1 MRAELCAKRH
11 SGHDARRV
19 NLVEG
24 DEVMTAENTQ
34 NTAETASNADDI
46 VIVGAART
54 PFGKLLGSLSTL
66 PATELGAHATQAA
79 LSNAG
84 IDPEV
89 VDAVIFGQVLQA
101 GAGQN
106 PAKQIALGAGIS
118 RRAHTTTVNKVCL
131 SGLSA
136 IIDGARLL
144 RSHEADV
151 VVSGGAESMS
161 NAPHLLTSSRAGRKF
176 GDVTAVDHM
185 AHDGLVDADKGISM
199 GELTEEYADTY
210 PVSAEEENEC
220 AARSH
225 QRAAEARDSGVFSKE
240 IAPVTVKTR
249 KGEVTVDADE
259 GIRDGVTAEKLS
271 QLRPAFAEGGSITAG
286 NSSPITDG
294 AAAVV
299 LTRRGYAQQQ
309 GWAVLATL
317 RAPGQVA
324 GPDGSLQAQPA
335 NALHAALDRQG
346 WNASDLDVVEINEAF
361 AAVVVKSAQE
371 LGLDPTAVNRH
382 GGAIALG
389 HPIGASGARLVVHAA
404 HQLASGNGQ
413 RAGVS
418 LCGGGGQGEA
428 LLLEATH

>member
-1 MRAELCAKRH
+1 
-11 SGHDARRV
+11 
-19 NLVEG
+19 
-24 DEVMTAENTQ
+24 MTAQENTQ
-34 NTAETASNADDI
+34 SSAAETAAADDI

-54 PFGKLLGSLSTL
+54 PFGKLLGGLSSL

-79 LSNAG
+79 LHNAG

-89 VDAVIFGQVLQA
+89 VDALIFGQVLQA

-131 SGLSA
+131 SGLSS

-144 RSHEADV
+144 RSNEADV
-151 VVSGGAESMS
+151 VVAGGAESMS
-161 NAPHLLTSSRAGRKF
+161 NAPHLLTSSRAGKKF
-176 GDVTAVDHM
+176 GNITGVDHM

-199 GELTEEYADTY
+199 GELTENYAEEY
-210 PVSAEEENEC
+210 PVSAEEENAC

-225 QRAAEARDSGVFSKE
+225 QNAARARDNGTFDKE
-240 IAPVTVKTR
+240 IVPVTVKTR

-259 GIRDGVTAEKLS
+259 GIRDGVTAEKLAN
-271 QLRPAFAEGGSITAG
+271 LPAAFVKDGSITAG

-294 AAAVV
+294 AAAVM
-299 LTRRGYAQQQ
+299 LTRREHAHKQ
-309 GWAVLATL
+309 GWTVLATL

-335 NALHAALDRQG
+335 NALEAALARQG
-346 WNASDLDVVEINEAF
+346 WSVSDLDLVEINEAF
-361 AAVVVKSAQE
+361 AAVVVKSAQQ
-371 LGLDPTAVNRH
+371 LGLDPETVNRS

-404 HQLASGNGQ
+404 HLLASGKAQ
-413 RAGVS
+413 RVGVA

-428 LLLEATH
+428 LLLDAAK